1 MTKREKI
8 AKLARDE
15 VKNNSL
21 YLWGGQGEE
30 VMKTTPETIKKMET
44 SSANAGRVL
53 KCLANKMTVETN
65 MNKARFFDC
74 SGLVVE
80 ILRKLSVIDE
90 KSDYTAQGIYK
101 NLCVP
106 VLLADLKEGD
116 LCFINTG
123 GKISHVGVYVGE
135 REVVESASRDL
146 GVVKRGMSKNSW
158 NIYGRVKLNEK

>member
-21 YLWGGQGEE
+21 YLWGGQGEK
-30 VMKTTPETIKKMET
+30 VMETTPEYIKKKET

-53 KCLANKMTVETN
+53 KCLANKLTVATN
-65 MNKARFFDC
+65 MNKAKFFDC
-74 SGLVVE
+74 SGLVVD
-80 ILRKLSVIDE
+80 ILRQLKVIDE
-90 KSDYTAQGIYK
+90 KDDFTAQGIYK
-101 NLCVP
+101 SLCVP
-106 VLLADLKEGD
+106 VLLGDIKEGD

-123 GKISHVGVYVGE
+123 GKITHVGVYVGE
-135 REVVESASRDL
+135 REVVESAGRDI